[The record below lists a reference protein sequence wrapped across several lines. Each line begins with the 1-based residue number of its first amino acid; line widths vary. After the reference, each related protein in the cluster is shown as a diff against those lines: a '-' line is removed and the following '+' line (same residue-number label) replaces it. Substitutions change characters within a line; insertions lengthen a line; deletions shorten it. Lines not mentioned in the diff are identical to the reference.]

1 MGGLDGECISGPRTE
16 NRKHW
21 NQTTNLGLIW
31 DNMMDKSF
39 PISFPIQELKAE
51 LDRDIAESE
60 ASSQETSQDFLAKL
74 RDQNPQLMDSEV
86 EAISEIKISMVLE
99 RSPAKGILQE
109 YLKQVQSHVEKE
121 LYSQIEEQKG
131 RPVTLA
137 DIDGLLTLPSSE
149 TTRLDS
155 IYDKTKV
162 VKEIQRGL
170 LKNINEII
178 PKSQTIRPDIQI
190 DIYFPDPHGA
200 QMLIYVESEG
210 NVLVDNSIKPPTVT
224 LDTNVVRERL
234 ENRDKVEH
242 VNKLLEL
249 GKKFE
254 IDLAVTGRIHNDIPD
269 SPLADRINELS
280 ELNIQKIGSVIRFG
294 HWEAGID
301 VAGNDEFREFLDSPS
316 FIEKFELMNEQTR
329 PDWRDWDHVHT
340 HYRYGRDYFLT
351 WDKKIL
357 HFASEL
363 QDSLSIIVMTPEQF
377 LASINIG

>member
-1 MGGLDGECISGPRTE
+1 M
-16 NRKHW
+16 
-21 NQTTNLGLIW
+21 NLGLTW
-31 DNMMDKSF
+31 DNIMDKSF
-39 PISFPIQELKAE
+39 PISFPIQEFKAE

-60 ASSQETSQDFLAKL
+60 ASSQEAIQDL
-74 RDQNPQLMDSEV
+74 RDQNPQLMDSKV
-86 EAISEIKISMVLE
+86 EAVHEIKISMVLE

-121 LYSQIEEQKG
+121 LCSQIEEQIG
-131 RPVTLA
+131 RPVTL
-137 DIDGLLTLPSSE
+137 DELDGLLTVPSSE
-149 TTRLDS
+149 TTRLDLMLN
-155 IYDKTKV
+155 KTKI
-162 VKEIQRGL
+162 VKEMQRVL
-170 LKNINEII
+170 LKNINETV
-178 PKSQTIRPDIQI
+178 PKSQTVRPAIRIG
-190 DIYFPDPHGA
+190 IYIPDPRGA
-200 QMLIYVESEG
+200 KISIYAEAKG
-210 NVLVDNSIKPPTVT
+210 KVLVDRIIELPTVT
-224 LDTNVVRERL
+224 LDTNVVIEWWEERRNA
-234 ENRDKVEH
+234 EQVK
-242 VNKLLEL
+242 KLLDLSENL
-249 GKKFE
+249 Q

-340 HYRYGRDYFLT
+340 HYRYGRDFFLT

-363 QDSLSIIVMTPEQF
+363 QDSLSIIVMTPEKF
-377 LASINIG
+377 LACI

>member
-1 MGGLDGECISGPRTE
+1 
-16 NRKHW
+16 
-21 NQTTNLGLIW
+21 
-31 DNMMDKSF
+31 MDKSF
-39 PISFPIQELKAE
+39 PISFPIQEFKAE
-51 LDRDIAESE
+51 FDRDMAEYE
-60 ASSQETSQDFLAKL
+60 ASSQEAIQDLLAKL
-74 RDQNPQLMDSEV
+74 RDQNPRLMDLKV
-86 EAISEIKISMVLE
+86 EAIPEIKISMVLG
-99 RSPAKGILQE
+99 SFPPQGILQE

-121 LYSQIEEQKG
+121 LCSQIEEQIG

-137 DIDGLLTLPSSE
+137 EIDGLLTLPSTE

-155 IYDKTKV
+155 ILDKTKI

-190 DIYFPDPHGA
+190 GIYLPDPHGA

-210 NVLVDNSIKPPTVT
+210 NVLIDNSIKPPTVT

-234 ENRDKVEH
+234 ENQDKVEH
-242 VNKLLEL
+242 VNKLLEF

-254 IDLAVTGRIHNDIPD
+254 IDLAVTGRIHDDIPD
-269 SPLADRINELS
+269 SPLADRINELPS
-280 ELNIQKIGSVIRFG
+280 LNIQKIGSVIRFG
-294 HWEAGID
+294 HWKPGID
-301 VAGNDEFREFLDSPS
+301 VAGNNEFREFLKSPI
-316 FIEKFELMNEQTR
+316 FTKKFDLMNEKSR

-363 QDSLSIIVMTPEQF
+363 QDRLGIIVMKPEDYLSSQP
-377 LASINIG
+377 